1 MTLGQM
7 YKINFALPNVMDYY
21 AAMDVLKEKIVTTN
35 ELTNEEKSL
44 IIPCGYGHMSDGDI

>member
-21 AAMDVLKEKIVTTN
+21 AAMDVLKEKIATTN